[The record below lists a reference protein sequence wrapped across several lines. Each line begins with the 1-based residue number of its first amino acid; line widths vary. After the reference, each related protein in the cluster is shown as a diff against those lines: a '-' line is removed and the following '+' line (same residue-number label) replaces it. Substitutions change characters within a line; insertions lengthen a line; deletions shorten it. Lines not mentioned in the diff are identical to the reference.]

1 MIDNMI
7 NSLVDLINSNK
18 KQNTKKLK
26 RLINLS
32 RQKLNLPKLI

>member
-7 NSLVDLINSNK
+7 SSLVDLINLNK

-26 RLINLS
+26 RIINLS